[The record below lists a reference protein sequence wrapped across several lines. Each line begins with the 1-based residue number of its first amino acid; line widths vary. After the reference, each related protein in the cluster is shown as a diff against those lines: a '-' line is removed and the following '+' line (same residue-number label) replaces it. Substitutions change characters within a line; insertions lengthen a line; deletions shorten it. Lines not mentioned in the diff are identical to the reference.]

1 LCKTNTVYST
11 MGGSVCAIWHT
22 CRESDCHQKSSSRW
36 RFAIPTVL
44 IVDDH
49 EIVRQGVRRILETQN
64 DWEICGE
71 AENGQEALRLSQQLH
86 PDAIVMDITMPELDG
101 LEATKR
107 ITESN
112 PDSRVLILT
121 MHERRG
127 LLAAAQGSGAK
138 GVLSK
143 SRAANHLASA
153 LRAILAGNT
162 YFD

>member
-1 LCKTNTVYST
+1 VYSIT
-11 MGGSVCAIWHT
+11 EGSVCAIWHT
-22 CRESDCHQKSSSRW
+22 CRESNCHQESSSR
-36 RFAIPTVL
+36 RRLTIPTVL

-86 PDAIVMDITMPELDG
+86 PDAIVMDITMPVLDG
-101 LEATKR
+101 LEATKQ
-107 ITESN
+107 ITKSN

-127 LLAAAQGSGAK
+127 LLAAAQSSGAK
-138 GVLSK
+138 GVLTK
-143 SRAANHLASA
+143 SRAADHLTSA
-153 LRAILAGNT
+153 LHAILAGNT